1 MVINK
6 VTLPDLDL
14 AELEVAERYEQ
25 EMQKYTDAVSTLSG
39 NNRVE
44 IIRTVCTATFAL
56 FDGVFGDGTSKKVF
70 GNRTNLVICNKAMS
84 ELIDASNKIDKQNS
98 NETKKIF
105 AKYNPNRAV
114 RIVENES
121 AN

>member
-25 EMQKYTDAVSTLSG
+25 EMQKYTDAIATLSG

-56 FDGVFGDGTSKKVF
+56 FDGVFGDGTAKKVF
-70 GNRTNLVICNKAMS
+70 GDRTNLVICNKAMS